1 MSETTTG
8 KKMEAFTFGDPEPIL
23 DGPGIMD
30 YLEAWSFREW
40 YEPPVSFEGLAKSMR
55 ANPHHSSALLVKR
68 NILLNTLEPHPAL
81 SRQDASRL
89 FLDYLVF
96 GNCYPEQVLD
106 RGGRLLRVRASPSKY
121 TRRGRTPGQFW
132 FVPNLFEEHEFEPGS
147 VFQLM
152 EPDIN
157 QEIYGLP
164 EYLSGLQ
171 AAWLSESATL
181 FRRKYYKNGSHAGF
195 ILYLNDESVEQE
207 DVDSLR
213 SALKDSKG
221 PGNFK
226 NLFMHAPGGK
236 KDGIQLIPVSEVAAK
251 DEFFN
256 IKTVARDDVL
266 AAHRV
271 PPQLMGIVPTNTA
284 GFGSAETAAQVFA
297 TNEIEPIQTRVT
309 EINDWLGEEVFR
321 WRPYTISREQ

>member
-1 MSETTTG
+1 MGERI
-8 KKMEAFTFGDPEPIL
+8 EAFTFGEPEPVL
-23 DGPGIMD
+23 DGAGIMD
-30 YLEAWSFREW
+30 YLEAWSFRQW
-40 YEPPVSFEGLAKSMR
+40 YEPPVSFNGLAKALRS
-55 ANPHHSSALLVKR
+55 NPHHSSSIQVKR
-68 NILLNTLEPHPAL
+68 NILLRTLEPHPAL
-81 SRQDASRL
+81 SRQEASRL
-89 FLDYLVF
+89 FLDFLVF
-96 GNCYPEQVLD
+96 GNTFPEKVKD
-106 RGGRLLRVRASPSKY
+106 RAGRLSRVRASLAKY
-121 TRRGRTPGQFW
+121 TRRGKTPDTFW
-132 FVPNLFEEHEFEPGS
+132 FVPNLLEDPHEFEPGT
-147 VFQLM
+147 VTHLM

-164 EYLSGLQ
+164 EYLAGLQ
-171 AAWLSESATL
+171 AALLSESATL

-195 ILYLNDESVEQE
+195 ILYLNDETVEQE

-213 SALKDSKG
+213 DALKNSKG

-256 IKTVARDDVL
+256 IKTIARDDVL

-284 GFGSAETAAQVFA
+284 GFGSAETSANVFA
-297 TNEIEPIQTRVT
+297 TNEIEPIQTRFS
-309 EINDWLGEEVFR
+309 ELNDWLGDEVFR
-321 WRPYTISREQ
+321 WVPYSIGNSA